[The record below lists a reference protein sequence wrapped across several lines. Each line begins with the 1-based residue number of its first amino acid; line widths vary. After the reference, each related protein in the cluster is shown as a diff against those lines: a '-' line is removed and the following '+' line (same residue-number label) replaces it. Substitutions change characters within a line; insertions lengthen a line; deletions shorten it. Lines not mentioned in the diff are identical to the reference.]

1 MEADMRRIVLA
12 GSVLAL
18 VTWLAPQPVAA
29 QAEKTARGTV
39 TAIAGNTLSVKA
51 GTSEMKFAVDAK
63 TIVTAEGGS
72 TANRAAAE
80 KGTGPKL
87 SELVKVGDA
96 VEVSYHETGATLHAA
111 RVRRIPSVG
120 AGGGGTSEA
129 RAAAKSETSNGT
141 VESISG
147 SALTITGTSGG
158 GSTFKQTFTI
168 DSKTVLVGEGV
179 GTAAAK
185 AGGKLSFTD
194 QVTKGDRVAVTYR
207 QVGNILHADEVRI
220 TLKAK

>member
-1 MEADMRRIVLA
+1 MRRIVLA

-18 VTWLAPQPVAA
+18 VTWLAPLPVAA
-29 QAEKTARGTV
+29 QQEKTARGTV

-80 KGTGPKL
+80 KGSGPKL

-96 VEVSYHETGATLHAA
+96 VEVSYHETGAALHAV
-111 RVRRIPSVG
+111 RVRRVPTPG
-120 AGGGGTSEA
+120 AGGGGTSDA

-141 VESISG
+141 VESITG
-147 SALTITGTSGG
+147 SALTITGTGGG

-168 DSKTVLVGEGV
+168 DSNTRLVGVGV

-207 QVGNILHADEVRI
+207 QAGSVLHADEVRI
-220 TLKAK
+220 TQKVK

>member
-18 VTWLAPQPVAA
+18 VTWLSPQAMA
-29 QAEKTARGTV
+29 QQEKSARGTV
-39 TAIAGNTLSVKA
+39 TAIAGNTISVKA
-51 GTSEMKFAVDAK
+51 GTSEMKFTVDAK
-63 TIVTAEGGS
+63 TSVIAEGGG

-111 RVRRIPSVG
+111 SIRRVPSAG
-120 AGGGGTSEA
+120 AGGGSTSDQ
-129 RAAAKSETSNGT
+129 RAAAKSEVSNGT
-141 VESISG
+141 VEAISG
-147 SALTITGTSGG
+147 SSLSITGTGGG

-168 DSKTVLVGEGV
+168 DSNTRVVGTGV

-185 AGGKLSFTD
+185 AGGKVSFTD
-194 QVTKGDRVAVTYR
+194 QVTKGDRVTVTYR
-207 QVGNILHADEVRI
+207 QMGNMLHAEEVRI
-220 TLKAK
+220 TQKAK